1 MNKQRIEQPKYSAP
15 TIEQSSNS
23 NVEAPSGE
31 NSGMWDWMQSTG
43 TWIGDKYNA
52 VTNGVSEWAGGVRD
66 SANEIWDVVESS
78 QFSAKDG
85 IWSLQTD
92 LDEIQD
98 VAGLEGLSLDRE
110 ASDNQVTME
119 VNRNNGTL
127 TLKVC

>member
-1 MNKQRIEQPKYSAP
+1 MNKQRIESQRYSNP
-15 TIEQSSNS
+15 TSEQTNTNTSIEP
-23 NVEAPSGE
+23 PSGE

-52 VTNGVSEWAGGVRD
+52 VTNGVSEWAGGVRN

-98 VAGLEGLSLDRE
+98 GQDQMTNLFGDGEE
-110 ASDNQVTME
+110 E
-119 VNRNNGTL
+119 L
-127 TLKVC
+127 TEEKFD